1 MFTGTSLLSQKAM
14 HVAVVD
20 TLTGTDK
27 NYVFQKADSVKIKRK
42 INILVDSLIDLG
54 YLAPEILSAYNDST
68 IAILPG
74 VKYKWAKIDFK
85 KENESLLSFTG
96 FDISDWKGRYI
107 SQTKIAILS
116 ERILRHLEN
125 SGYPFAYVKLDSI
138 RFENKDSISA
148 EIVIQKNKK
157 IYFDSIAVV
166 SDINLSSTFLE
177 NYLEIRK
184 GDVFDK
190 SKIDKSV
197 KKLKNLPFVSLHN
210 PPTVSFFGSGAT
222 LKLDLKEKKINK
234 FDFLLG
240 LLPDKTGLRKYK
252 LTGEITAEFMN
263 KLGHGESF
271 YFNYK
276 NMAQGKQNLK
286 LNFNY
291 PFIMDMPFGLDS
303 KFDIFINEEQYRDM
317 NFNLGV
323 QYLFKGIN
331 YVKTY
336 WKLFSSRLIT
346 IDSATILAL
355 GHLPAKL
362 DIVSNSLGVQVGYK
376 NLDYFFNPGK
386 GLDLVLDANAGQRKI
401 LKNQQIINLK
411 NENIDFNNSY
421 DSLKTQ
427 SYIFNISANISYYH
441 TITSGI
447 ILKLANQSAW
457 KKSADRLYQNEL
469 YRLGGN
475 KLLRGFDEESIFAS
489 IYSVSTAE
497 VRLLLDKNS
506 FLFAFF
512 DYAYVYNPFSTISFH
527 DTPFGFGTGI
537 NFDTKGGILSLAAA
551 VGKQYDN
558 PIDFK
563 NVKIHIGYVSLF

>member
-1 MFTGTSLLSQKAM
+1 MFSQKAM
-14 HVAVVD
+14 YVSVID
-20 TLTGTDK
+20 TSDNLNRTYK
-27 NYVFQKADSVKIKRK
+27 FQPSDSVKIKSEVK
-42 INILVDSLIDLG
+42 FLYDSLSNLG
-54 YLAPEILSAYNDST
+54 YLAPQIIDDYNDST

-85 KENESLLSFTG
+85 KENESLSPFPD
-96 FDISDWKGRYI
+96 FDISNWEGKYI
-107 SQTKIAILS
+107 SQYKVATLS
-116 ERILRHLEN
+116 ESILKHLEN

-138 RFENKDSISA
+138 SFENEDSISA
-148 EIVIQKNKK
+148 KIVIQKNKK

-166 SDINLSSTFLE
+166 SGIDLSSKFLE

-197 KKLKNLPFVSLHN
+197 KNIDNLPFVILNS

-222 LKLDLKEKKINK
+222 VNLDLKEKKVNR

-252 LTGEITAEFMN
+252 LTGEITAEFLN
-263 KLGHGESF
+263 KLGHGERF

-286 LNFNY
+286 LNLNY
-291 PFIMDMPFGLDS
+291 PFIMDMPYGLDS
-303 KFDIFINEEQYRDM
+303 KFDIFINEDQYRDV
-317 NFNLGV
+317 NFNIGV

-331 YVKTY
+331 YVKSY

-346 IDSATILAL
+346 IDSNSILAL
-355 GHLPAKL
+355 GHLPNKL
-362 DIVSNSLGVQVGYK
+362 DIMSNSLGVQIGYK
-376 NLDYFFNPGK
+376 DLDYYFNPGK
-386 GLDLVLDANAGQRKI
+386 GWDLVLDANAGQRKI

-411 NENIDFNNSY
+411 NENIDFINSY

-427 SYIFNISANISYYH
+427 SYVFNISGYISYYH
-441 TITSGI
+441 TIGSRVVI
-447 ILKLANQSAW
+447 KLANQSAW
-457 KKSADRLYQNEL
+457 KKSANRLYQNEL
-469 YRLGGN
+469 FRLGGN
-475 KLLRGFDEESIFAS
+475 KLLRGFDEESILAS
-489 IYSVSTAE
+489 LYSVSTAE
-497 VRLLLDKNS
+497 VRLLIDRNS
-506 FLFAFF
+506 FLFAFV
-512 DYAYVYNPFSTISFH
+512 DYAYIYNPFSTISFY
-527 DTPFGFGTGI
+527 DTPYGFGTGI

-551 VGKQYDN
+551 VGKQYNN

-563 NVKIHIGYVSLF
+563 DVKIHIGYVSLF